1 MHAVGFVAC
10 SKEKTMP
17 DSDHVLDQTLAA
29 EERELLRRIGED
41 PSHVQQVASLFA
53 GRTGWVSG
61 VLLAVQAVTFL
72 AALWTG
78 WQFFEAQEA
87 LAALRWGLPS
97 AVLLIMSLML
107 KLALWPV
114 MQSNRL
120 LVALKRVELLA
131 VQGRAS

>member
-1 MHAVGFVAC
+1 
-10 SKEKTMP
+10 MP
-17 DSDHVLDQTLAA
+17 NSDHVIDQTLAA

-41 PSHVQQVASLFA
+41 PSHIQQVASLFA

-61 VLLAVQAVTFL
+61 VLIAVQAVTFL

-78 WQFFEAQEA
+78 WQFFEAQDA
-87 LAALRWGLPS
+87 LAALHWGLPS
-97 AVLLIMSLML
+97 AVMLIMSLMM

-120 LVALKRVELLA
+120 LLALKRVELLA
-131 VQGRAS
+131 VQGRAN